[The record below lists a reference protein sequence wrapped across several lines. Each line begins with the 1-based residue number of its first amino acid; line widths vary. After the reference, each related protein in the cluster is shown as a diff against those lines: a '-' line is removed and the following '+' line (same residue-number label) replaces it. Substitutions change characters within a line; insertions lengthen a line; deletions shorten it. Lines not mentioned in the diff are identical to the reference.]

1 MNDPC
6 LIFSNL
12 TLGYAGRAAVH
23 HLNGSIACGSLTAV
37 IGANGS
43 GKSTLMKGIAGI
55 LKPLGG
61 ECRVSPAISVAY
73 LPQQSELDRSFPA
86 QVRDLVALG
95 LWPRRGLL
103 GRHRSEDRTAIDQAL
118 KAVGLSG
125 FERRNIDSLSGGQM
139 QRALF
144 ARAMLQD
151 AQLIL
156 LDEPFN
162 AVDERTVTDLLVL
175 IKAWVAQGRT
185 VLAVLHDHQLVQ
197 QHFPQTLFLARR
209 LVGLRHGRQI
219 IAAALLGAIYATLAD
234 VAWSARTCWNLSF
247 VDLRGHTGI
256 SPSTRPAEFQRREGM
271 ATETGSA
278 QHA

>member
-6 LIFSNL
+6 LAFKNL

-23 HLNGSIACGSLTAV
+23 HLNGDIAKGSLTAV
-37 IGANGS
+37 VGANGS

-61 ECRVSPAISVAY
+61 ECRVSSGIAIAY

-95 LWPRRGLL
+95 LWPKRGLL
-103 GRHRSEDRTAIDQAL
+103 GRHRPADRAAMGRVME
-118 KAVGLSG
+118 AVGLSG

-162 AVDERTVTDLLVL
+162 AVDERTVADLMVL
-175 IKAWVAQGRT
+175 IKSWVAEGRT
-185 VLAVLHDHQLVQ
+185 VLAVLHDHQLVR
-197 QHFPQTLFLARR
+197 QHFPQTLFLARK
-209 LVGLRHGRQI
+209 LVGLG
-219 IAAALLGAIYATLAD
+219 TTAD
-234 VAWSARTCWNLSF
+234 VLKAENIRQARHFHEAWEENAPWCEPADDPSGQIVAASPQMASAHS
-247 VDLRGHTGI
+247 H
-256 SPSTRPAEFQRREGM
+256 SHS
-271 ATETGSA
+271 
-278 QHA
+278 HANSNAHG